1 MECPMK
7 ILPLSLFFAAA
18 LVRTQAPVQLD
29 DCDKSDN
36 WKTLQSA
43 GVEVARGGGDGIH
56 GAALR
61 FDVSFTK
68 GSGYGGV
75 YRNFDVPLPDNYEIT
90 FWMRATVPVNN
101 FEFKVSNDSS
111 GQDIWW
117 VNNKNYSYSSE
128 WKRIVV
134 KKRHLAFAW
143 GPHPAPKPEMLRR
156 LELVVTAGTGGSGSV
171 WIDDVQLVPLPP
183 PPSKIPIPAVA
194 ASSVDRKSDA
204 PSNVLP
210 GNKGSWR
217 SRTAGEEWI
226 EVDYK
231 YRREIGGVHLTWDPG
246 ISGLSYDILGSI
258 DGKTYDTL
266 HSVREGKGGAVLI
279 FTPESEVRQLR
290 IAMHADRSR
299 KPFRLEEIS
308 LVPSESLSTANQFIE
323 HLAADAPRGWYPRYF
338 RNEASYWTIVGVA
351 SDPKESLFNEDGSFE
366 VDKQQFSV
374 EPVIAL
380 EAGNQLLT
388 WANARTEQTLEK
400 GYLPIPSVIRRYDG
414 MTLSVTLLAAGE
426 VDRSELLARYVL
438 KNTSPQKSRGIFYLA
453 MRPFQVNPTYQWL
466 NFEGG
471 YAKTESITIDGNRAV
486 VGSKSV
492 TVSGHPANV
501 GATAIDGGEIIEH
514 IAQGQLPRAAKISDP
529 YGMASGA
536 FSFPFD
542 LGPGDSSV
550 VIAAVP
556 FTPSADTWQNSPPT
570 PEEFER
576 AKAEVCSGWEQ
587 RLNAVRFNLPPEGER
602 YADIIRSNLAYVLI
616 NKDGPGFQPGSRSYE
631 RSWIRDGSM
640 TSAAL
645 LKLGLRSEVKN
656 FIDWYSSYQY
666 ENGMVPCVV
675 DQRGPD
681 PVPENDSHGELI
693 FACMEYFR
701 FTADTAFLRGHWKH
715 IAAAAD
721 YIQRLRAE
729 QMTPDFREG
738 DDGKRSCYG
747 LVTESISHEG
757 YSSKPMHSYWDDF
770 FALKGLKD
778 AADAAKILHEDRAA
792 YFYDSV
798 AHAFRD
804 DFYRSVS
811 LVMAAKKIDYVPG
824 CAELGDF
831 DATSTSIALFP
842 CAEFDQIPQ
851 PAFSRTFDKYYEW
864 CSRRMAGKLEWDAFT
879 PYEIR
884 NVGTFVYLGQKDR
897 AHTLLEWFLKY
908 QRPTGWNQWAEVV
921 WKDERLPRF
930 IGDMPHTWVGSDY
943 INAIRAM
950 FVYENDKSLVV
961 GAGLKAS
968 WVLHGLSVENLP
980 VHSGTLSYSI
990 QRSGL
995 SGITVHLNG
1004 SVKGMDILLP
1014 TGLLSRPLI
1023 SAKVDGVVTQPAG
1036 KFVPVSHLPATVELE
1051 Y

>member
-1 MECPMK
+1 MK
-7 ILPLSLFFAAA
+7 FFPLSLLFTAA
-18 LVRTQAPVQLD
+18 LLRAQVSVQPSLLD
-29 DCDKSDN
+29 ACDKIDD
-36 WKTLQSA
+36 WKTFRSA
-43 GVEVARGGGDGIH
+43 GVEVTRRGDGGIH

-75 YRNFDVPLPDNYEIT
+75 YRNFNVPLPDNYEIT

-101 FEFKVSNDSS
+101 FEIKVSNDSS

-117 VNNKNYSYSSE
+117 VNNKNYTYPRE
-128 WKRIVV
+128 WKKITV

-143 GPHPAPKPEMLRR
+143 GPHPTAKLDTLMR

-171 WIDDVQLVPLPP
+171 WVGDIELVPLPP
-183 PPSKIPIPAVA
+183 PPVKIPTPAVT
-194 ASSVDRKSDA
+194 ASSMKRKADA

-210 GNKGSWR
+210 GNKGAWESK
-217 SRTAGEEWI
+217 TAGEEWI
-226 EVDYK
+226 EIDYK
-231 YRREIGGVHLTWDPG
+231 YRREIGGVRLSWDPG
-246 ISGLSYDILGSI
+246 LSGLSYDLLGSV

-279 FTPESEVRQLR
+279 FTPEFEVRQLR
-290 IAMHADRSR
+290 IAMHGNQSHT
-299 KPFRLEEIS
+299 PFRLEGVS
-308 LVPSESLSTANQFIE
+308 VVPSESLSTANQYIE

-338 RNEASYWTIVGVA
+338 LKEASYWTIVGVA
-351 SDPKESLFNEDGSFE
+351 SDPKEALLNEDGSFE

-374 EPVIAL
+374 EPIITL
-380 EAGNQLLT
+380 ESGNQLLT
-388 WANARTEQTLEK
+388 WANARSEQTLEE
-400 GYLPIPSVIRRYDG
+400 GYLPIPTVTRMYNG
-414 MTLSVTLLAAGE
+414 VKLAVTLLAMGE
-426 VDRSELLARYVL
+426 VDHSALLARYVL
-438 KNTSPQKSRGIFYLA
+438 KNTSTQRLRGEFYLA

-471 YAKTESITIDGNRAV
+471 FARTESISIDENRAII
-486 VGSKSV
+486 GTKSV
-492 TVSGHPANV
+492 TVSGHPANA
-501 GATAIDGGEIIEH
+501 GATTIDGGEIIEH
-514 IAQGQLPRAAKISDP
+514 IARGRLPGSTRIFDP
-529 YGMASGA
+529 HAMASGA

-542 LGPGDSSV
+542 LAPGDSSV
-550 VIAAVP
+550 LIAAVP
-556 FTPSADTWQNSPPT
+556 FTPSADRWQNSAPT
-570 PEEFER
+570 SEEFER
-576 AKAEVCSGWEQ
+576 VKAEVHSGWEQ
-587 RLNAVRFNLPPEGER
+587 KLNTVRFNLPPDGQR

-645 LKLGLRSEVKN
+645 LKLGLRAEVKN

-701 FTADTAFLRGHWKH
+701 FTADTAFLRTHWNN
-715 IAAAAD
+715 IVAAAE

-729 QMTPDFREG
+729 QMTSEFRDG
-738 DDGKRSCYG
+738 DDGKRACYG

-757 YSSKPMHSYWDDF
+757 YSAKPMHSYWDDF

-778 AADAAKILHEDRAA
+778 AAEAAKVLHDVRTSR
-792 YFYDSV
+792 FYDSV
-798 AHAFRD
+798 SHAFRED
-804 DFYRSVS
+804 IYRSIS
-811 LVMAAKKIDYVPG
+811 FVMAAKKIDYVPG

-831 DATSTSIALFP
+831 DPTSTSIALFP
-842 CAEFDQIPQ
+842 CGEIEHVPQ
-851 PAFSRTFDKYYEW
+851 PTFNRTFDKYYEW
-864 CSRRMAGKLEWDAFT
+864 FSQRAAGSLEWDAFT

-908 QRPTGWNQWAEVV
+908 QRPLGWNQWAEVV
-921 WKDERLPRF
+921 WRDERLPRF

-943 INAIRAM
+943 INAVRAM
-950 FVYENDKSLVV
+950 FVYENDESLVV
-961 GAGLKAS
+961 GAGLKDD

-990 QRSGL
+990 ARSG
-995 SGITVHLNG
+995 SSDITVRLQG
-1004 SVKGMDILLP
+1004 SVDGMRILIP
-1014 TGLLSRPLI
+1014 TGLLSRPLV
-1023 SAKVDGVVTQPAG
+1023 SAKVDGVVAQPVG
-1036 KFVPVSHLPATVELE
+1036 KFITVSHLPATVELV